1 MPRSVPS
8 PSVAQATFA
17 ATLFDEWIEAGLRDV
32 VLSPGSRST
41 PLVLAAAQRDEL
53 TLHVRLDERSAGF
66 FALGRALATKVPV
79 VIIVTSGTAA
89 TELHACVAEADLA
102 FVPLIVVTA
111 DRPPELRGV
120 GAPQTIEQML
130 LYGAMVRLFEDPGVA
145 DLADAP
151 SWRPLANRLWHGA
164 QGGQSPPGPV
174 HLNAAFVEPLV
185 AERTDLPPRRTE
197 TLETVSSVG
206 EEHLTD
212 VVSLDLAG
220 QSVLCVVGRG
230 VTKEVIDTCRELNWV
245 VLGDATAQGSLPYF
259 DALLRSSDFSRRVR
273 PDVVVRLGG
282 IPASKVLA
290 EQLRDWNVRT
300 VGLRGA
306 GFIADPDH
314 LIGETYAGLPRR
326 DDVNLVAKSDYVD
339 TWRRASD
346 EVAAWLTKVEHDE
359 SAFSEPLVART
370 VVETSNTSGV
380 ALVVGSS
387 MPVRDVEWWAAPR
400 RSATYANRGVNGI
413 DGVVSTV
420 LGVAAGSR
428 AIGLVGDLTL
438 LHDVS
443 GLVEGLG
450 NVGGSCVLVVVDNR
464 GGGIFSFLPQATVLE
479 HDRFELLFGTPRL
492 HDLEVVANAFGHS
505 STSVM
510 TLEELRTAVEKGLV
524 SEGLSVVVAKVP
536 TREENVTLH
545 QDWNE
550 HVIQLLEGRVA

>member
-1 MPRSVPS
+1 
-8 PSVAQATFA
+8 VAQATFA

-32 VLSPGSRST
+32 VMSPGSRST

-79 VIIVTSGTAA
+79 VIVVTSGTAA

-111 DRPPELRGV
+111 DRPPELHGV
-120 GAPQTIEQML
+120 GAPQTIEQGL

-145 DLADAP
+145 DVDRAP
-151 SWRPLANRLWHGA
+151 TWRHLANRLWRGA
-164 QGGQSPPGPV
+164 QGDESPPGPV

-185 AERTDLPPRRTE
+185 AERTNLPGPQTE
-197 TLETVSSVG
+197 TPRTVSPG
-206 EEHLTD
+206 RKALPTNAAP
-212 VVSLDLAG
+212 LDLVG

-230 VTKEVIDTCRELNWV
+230 VTNEVIDTCRELNWI

-259 DALLRSSDFSRRVR
+259 DALLRSSDFARRAR

-300 VGLRGA
+300 IGFDGG
-306 GFIADPDH
+306 GFIADPD
-314 LIGETYAGLPRR
+314 LLVSETYAGLPRR
-326 DDVNLVAKSDYVD
+326 GDATLVADGDYVL

-346 EVAAWLTKVEHDE
+346 KVAAWLENVERDE
-359 SAFSEPLVART
+359 SAFNEPFVART
-370 VVETSNTSGV
+370 VVEASNASGV

-387 MPVRDVEWWAAPR
+387 MPVRDVEWWAPPR
-400 RSATYANRGVNGI
+400 RSATFANRGVNGI

-420 LGVAAGSR
+420 LGVAVGSK
-428 AIGLVGDLTL
+428 AIGLVGDLTM

-450 NVGGSCVLVVVDNR
+450 NAGGSCVLVVVDNR

-479 HDRFELLFGTPRL
+479 RERFELLFGTPRV

-505 STSVM
+505 ATSV
-510 TLEELRTAVEKGLV
+510 TTVDELRTAVEKGLA

-536 TREENVTLH
+536 SREENVTLH
-545 QDWNE
+545 QEWNE
-550 HVIQLLEGRVA
+550 HVIQLLEGGAA